1 MSVTATTDRL
11 AAPYALTTGH
21 TADRLADILAGG
33 PHLQALLVERFGL
46 TIGAAGEVAITVD
59 QVLTATHR
67 TASYGQDY
75 RTWIACMPEV
85 FLKCLVEMAARAEAD
100 EFTVGHAVHV
110 GRQLITELALALRPF

>member
-1 MSVTATTDRL
+1 MFATDQTDRL
-11 AAPYALTTGH
+11 AAPYTLTTGH
-21 TADRLADILAGG
+21 TADRLAGIVAGG

-46 TIGAAGEVAITVD
+46 TVAAAGEVVITVD

-100 EFTVGHAVHV
+100 EFAVGHAVHV
-110 GRQLITELALALRPF
+110 GRQLIAELALALRPF